1 MTRAQFLFSL
11 GSGTAL
17 MTLGT
22 ALASGGT
29 TDWGLFWVGGIISAL
44 ALSAQMKSMRLPA
57 ALAVR
62 KPLAPA
68 LSRES

>member
-11 GSGTAL
+11 GSGAIL
-17 MTLGT
+17 MTLGAT
-22 ALASGGT
+22 LATGGT
-29 TDWGLFWVGGIISAL
+29 ADWGLFWVGGIISAL
-44 ALSAQMKSMRLPA
+44 AITDQVKNLRLPA
-57 ALAVR
+57 ALTLR